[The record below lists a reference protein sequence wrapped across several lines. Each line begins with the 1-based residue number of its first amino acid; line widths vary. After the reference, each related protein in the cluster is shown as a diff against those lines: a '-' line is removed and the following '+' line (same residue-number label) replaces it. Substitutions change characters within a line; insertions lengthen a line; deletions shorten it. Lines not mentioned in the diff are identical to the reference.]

1 MPKDE
6 GLLLDILLAAQQA
19 MRFVED
25 LEWEVFEFSELHQ
38 NAVIRSLEVIGEAAR
53 LVSDEMREKYPEI
66 PWKLM
71 IRMRNRLIHEY
82 FRVELKTVW
91 ETVQNDLPDL
101 VTVLKQILPPDEE
114 VA

>member
-1 MPKDE
+1 MLKDE
-6 GLLLDILLAAQQA
+6 GLLLDIFLAAQQA

-53 LVSDEMREKYPEI
+53 MVSEEMRAKYPEI

-71 IRMRNRLIHEY
+71 VKMRHRLIHEY

-91 ETVQNDLPDL
+91 ETVQNDLPTL
-101 VTVLKQILPPDEE
+101 IEALKPILPPEE
-114 VA
+114 